1 VNETVVQPERNMQQ
15 TTRRVTL
22 ARAAALLDR
31 HLTRVFVVPA
41 LLLLLILIAF
51 PLLYTLWLSLQRWT
65 VINTT
70 VFVGLSNFTR
80 MMRDTRVLNSF
91 MATAVF
97 VVGAIALQMLC
108 GVTLAL
114 ILNREFFGQ
123 GFVRAIFLIPLM
135 ATPAAVAMVWNV
147 MLDAE
152 LGIVNQMLRMAGLPR
167 ILWLSK
173 ELAMLSVILVDTW
186 QHIPFIMLVAL
197 GGLASLPVEPFEA
210 ARIDGASGWQVLWNI
225 TLPLL
230 RPALAVA
237 LLFRAISAVQ
247 TFDTI
252 FVITEGGP
260 EQVTEVVSLL
270 AYRMAFDYNR
280 FGDAAAVLVLLGM
293 SIFALSLIFLRA
305 RRTSW

>member
-1 VNETVVQPERNMQQ
+1 MPQMA
-15 TTRRVTL
+15 RRVDL
-22 ARAAALLDR
+22 ARVPALLDR

-41 LLLLLILIAF
+41 LLVLFILIAF
-51 PLLYTLWLSLQRWT
+51 PLVYTLWLSLQRWT

-80 MMRDTRVLNSF
+80 MMRDVRVLNSF
-91 MATAVF
+91 LATAVF

-108 GVTLAL
+108 GVALAL

-210 ARIDGASGWQVLWNI
+210 ARIDGASGWQVLWYI

>member
-1 VNETVVQPERNMQQ
+1 MA
-15 TTRRVTL
+15 RRVDL
-22 ARAAALLDR
+22 ARVPALLDR

-41 LLLLLILIAF
+41 LLVLFILIAF
-51 PLLYTLWLSLQRWT
+51 PLVYTLWLSLQRWT

-80 MMRDTRVLNSF
+80 MMRDVRVLNSF
-91 MATAVF
+91 LATAVF

-108 GVTLAL
+108 GVALAL

-210 ARIDGASGWQVLWNI
+210 ARIDGASGWQVLWYI

>member
-1 VNETVVQPERNMQQ
+1 
-15 TTRRVTL
+15 
-22 ARAAALLDR
+22 
-31 HLTRVFVVPA
+31 
-41 LLLLLILIAF
+41 
-51 PLLYTLWLSLQRWT
+51 
-65 VINTT
+65 
-70 VFVGLSNFTR
+70 
-80 MMRDTRVLNSF
+80 

-280 FGDAAAVLVLLGM
+280 FGDAASVLVLLGM

>member
-1 VNETVVQPERNMQQ
+1 MLQMA
-15 TTRRVTL
+15 RRVDL
-22 ARAAALLDR
+22 ARVPALLDR

-41 LLLLLILIAF
+41 LLVLFILIAF
-51 PLLYTLWLSLQRWT
+51 PLVYTLWLSLQRWT

-210 ARIDGASGWQVLWNI
+210 ARIDGASGWQVLWYI

>member
-1 VNETVVQPERNMQQ
+1 MSHSAVQPETDMPNVV
-15 TTRRVTL
+15 RRVTL
-22 ARAAALLDR
+22 ARAGALLDR
-31 HLTRVFVVPA
+31 HLARVFVVPA
-41 LLLLLILIAF
+41 LLLLLVLIAF

-70 VFVGLSNFTR
+70 VFVGLGNFTR
-80 MMRDTRVLNSF
+80 MLREARVLNSF
-91 MATAVF
+91 MATAAF
-97 VVGAIALQMLC
+97 VVGAVALQMLL
-108 GVTLAL
+108 GVALAL
-114 ILNREFFGQ
+114 ILNRDFFGQ

-152 LGIVNQMLRMAGLPR
+152 LGIVNQTLRLVGLPR
-167 ILWLSK
+167 VLWLSK

-197 GGLASLPVEPFEA
+197 GGLASLPAEPFEV
-210 ARIDGASGWQVLWNI
+210 ARIYGASGCQALWYI

-247 TFDTI
+247 TFDSI

-260 EQVTEVVSLL
+260 EQATEVVSLL
-270 AYRMAFDYNR
+270 AYRMAFDYTR
-280 FGDAAAVLVLLGM
+280 FGDAASVLVLLGM
-293 SIFALSLIFLRA
+293 GIFGLSLIFLRA
-305 RRTSW
+305 RRVSW